1 MEMVKKEGKLFEIIK
16 RVSRKYWLVLL
27 EDKLLADVVFKID
40 RYDLEEVLREFFKS
54 GNRSFS
60 IQIVPDQSIWK
71 PSTLD
76 INTRQLM
83 KSGMITVEIVVVVDE
98 SQVDILCCKIVMIK
112 TTSYLYEGTVGELIS
127 MISSD
132 TGEVRKRE
140 RSVKSGFL
148 TAPQWGQEVCPA
160 KGVQSVRWKS
170 LCSV

>member
-1 MEMVKKEGKLFEIIK
+1 MKINAYNDKDLIYIALGDVNCSMENILKILEKFKSNVVVMQIGDVKKEGKLFEIIK

-71 PSTLD
+71 PSTSD

-98 SQVDILCCKIVMIK
+98 SQVDILCCKN
-112 TTSYLYEGTVGELIS
+112 SYDKKQLVTYMKEQLES
-127 MISSD
+127 
-132 TGEVRKRE
+132 
-140 RSVKSGFL
+140 
-148 TAPQWGQEVCPA
+148 
-160 KGVQSVRWKS
+160 
-170 LCSV
+170 

>member
-1 MEMVKKEGKLFEIIK
+1 MASI
-16 RVSRKYWLVLL
+16 L

-98 SQVDILCCKIVMIK
+98 SQVDILCCKN
-112 TTSYLYEGTVGELIS
+112 SYDKKQLVTYMKEQLES
-127 MISSD
+127 
-132 TGEVRKRE
+132 
-140 RSVKSGFL
+140 
-148 TAPQWGQEVCPA
+148 
-160 KGVQSVRWKS
+160 
-170 LCSV
+170 